1 MEIAR
6 YREDVWGREVLLGVS
21 WDLLWLVIA
30 ATFILI
36 GIHAAIMLAR
46 KSGPRPSPDGE
57 RLSRHAAV
65 DRWFHWITAAAFLV
79 LLATGVLP
87 IVGVKFAWLT
97 IHWVAGIVL
106 TAAIVFHII
115 RSLFWKDFG
124 AVWIKPSDLAELTGG
139 SAAPLPGKYSL
150 AQKGM
155 HLAMAVLVLV
165 AVCTG
170 IALLVQIDTPWW
182 ERSNALSESTLGWM
196 FLLHGLSTLAL
207 IAFAALHLYFTARPE
222 KQFYLRS
229 MVKGWISRSEL
240 TAHHDPAQWTPAPVA
255 DEGTG
260 AEAPSSLGADAR

>member
-1 MEIAR
+1 MEIVQ
-6 YREDVWGREVLLGVS
+6 YREDVWGREVLQGVS

-36 GIHAAIMLAR
+36 MVHAAIMLAR

-57 RLSRHAAV
+57 RVSRHAAL
-65 DRWFHWITAAAFLV
+65 DRWFHWITAATFLV

-87 IVGVKFAWLT
+87 IVGVKFPWLT
-97 IHWVAGIVL
+97 AHWVAGIVL

-115 RSLFWKDFG
+115 RSLFWKDLA

-155 HLAMAVLVLV
+155 HLVMAVLVLI
-165 AVCTG
+165 AVGSG
-170 IALLVQIDTPWW
+170 IALLAQIDTPWW
-182 ERSNALSESTLGWM
+182 ERSNLLSESALGWM

-207 IAFAALHLYFTARPE
+207 IGFAALHLYFTARPE

-229 MVKGWISRSEL
+229 MIKGWVSRSEL
-240 TAHHDPAQWTPAPVA
+240 TAHHDPARWTP
-255 DEGTG
+255 D
-260 AEAPSSLGADAR
+260 AEASEDAATEALPGLGADAR